1 MSRRPRSTPTRSRQG
16 SIDSTSTPSTTT
28 PREHVRRSLRTH
40 ARHINHDVTP
50 RSNTRREPHR
60 PTSYRPA
67 DPRHRRATPPGGST
81 TPPSITPTQTPSHQP
96 EPPHTGTSQATT
108 TTGGYPLPPP
118 PYFAPEGIAK
128 YPRGPTECETRV
140 SVPYPLEACLATLG
154 LSGRVIVGPPFL
166 WLWCPPP
173 PLFRDSSLVR
183 AISARLGAWVRC
195 VVGAAGHWWRRR
207 REGRAAGARR
217 AAARPPRG
225 RRSPR

>member
-1 MSRRPRSTPTRSRQG
+1 MPRPDTITSRSDDDSTMSRRPRSTPTRSRQG

-128 YPRGPTECETRV
+128 YPRAPAVHETRV
-140 SVPYPLEACLATLG
+140 SPPCPLGALLAAQGVPG
-154 LSGRVIVGPPFL
+154 GVIVGL
-166 WLWCPPP
+166 GV
-173 PLFRDSSLVR
+173 LV
-183 AISARLGAWVRC
+183 A
-195 VVGAAGHWWRRR
+195 VVL
-207 REGRAAGARR
+207 
-217 AAARPPRG
+217 PTPMV
-225 RRSPR
+225 S